1 MCIRDRP
8 ELAQLAYERYSG
20 ERKTRLS
27 AIDSLLDAANSRD
40 SVTKAQIAALL
51 DMDDA
56 DYDRADSKLQ
66 QQAKDAADAKAAADK
81 KTKEEKDA
89 AEKAEKAARSD
100 ARRQITLILRNGG
113 TVPDDLWQQSGYS
126 AVTIAAML
134 RGRKG

>member
-1 MCIRDRP
+1 M
-8 ELAQLAYERYSG
+8 
-20 ERKTRLS
+20 
-27 AIDSLLDAANSRD
+27 LDAADSRD

-66 QQAKDAADAKAAADK
+66 QQAKDAADRKAAADK
-81 KTKEEKDA
+81 KAKEEKA
-89 AEKAEKAARSD
+89 AQEAADKAARSE

-113 TVPDDLWQQSGYS
+113 TVPNGLWEQSGYS